1 MLLWAEGSTVQ
12 HGRCWDPVC
21 KSRGGWAGD
30 EVGWGQCL
38 LQGQLPLLPVPGPCV
53 GPLWKGS

>member
-1 MLLWAEGSTVQ
+1 MQ
-12 HGRCWDPVC
+12 HGRRWDPVC
-21 KSRGGWAGD
+21 KSRGGSAGD

-38 LQGQLPLLPVPGPCV
+38 LLQGQLPPLPVPGPCV